1 MYLRSIQLE
10 NYRKFD
16 FAQTDF
22 PDGIVG
28 VIGNNGAGKSTL
40 VEAIAWALYG
50 NEASRT
56 TKEDIRRLTAGSQE
70 ICRVILEFEL
80 AGYNFRVVRQMKGES
95 LTGDASVIVDG
106 NVVARGIKAVKEYI
120 EKSLGMDYKAFI
132 TSFYAPQKELNVLS
146 DFQPYRRK
154 ELLVRMLGIEN
165 IDSALKSL
173 REDKRELEIKSETTT
188 ALLKDKKV
196 LKTEQKEKEENL
208 KILEKQVSEKKT
220 ELKKVSSSLSRAEGE
235 VQNMRKR
242 YEEHHK
248 LNREL
253 EVKKAEKSTLTSQL
267 KEKNNEKEKLSELAQ
282 KIKDIKPQ
290 VDEYGKV
297 KKKITELDLLKLK
310 AEKIKLTQQQIDQIQ
325 KSTVLDQKRLN
336 DLTLKL
342 KEKQKMEE
350 KLNKLKGKIDQM
362 QIDLEKTRKKYVH
375 LQTSFKSFSE
385 DKKKLEKQLQ
395 GIEDLGPD
403 SVCDRCL
410 RPMGKDFQKIRS
422 HLLVEMDKLDKELTR
437 LNGEKSKVEMEGKR
451 LREQK
456 ETIEKEK
463 EKIQKEWE
471 VLLRIAGEGE
481 NLTKS
486 LDEKN
491 QNLSSLTKSLEQLG
505 KVVYDSDEHQG
516 LKSEFEKLEKIK
528 EEYTQ
533 ISQDIKR
540 LPEVEKKI
548 KNLKEK
554 IESLEKLEENLIQ
567 KIKEL
572 GFSEQVFKEVEK
584 GFEKLRE
591 ESHQL
596 EFALKDLVHQAEICK
611 NELKKIESDIEE
623 TKKQEKEIKK
633 FQEEKLYLEK
643 LDDVFSDFRVSL
655 IDRIKP
661 TLSGYAKELFSDL
674 TDGRY
679 QDFELDE
686 DYEIFIYD
694 NGDKFSIERF
704 SGGEKDLANLCLR
717 LAISLMISESSGV
730 EFSFIILD
738 EIFGSQDQVR
748 KENILN
754 GLARLKNRFRQIFLI
769 THIDDI
775 KDSVENLI
783 TVLENED
790 GTSRLLLQ

>member
-28 VIGNNGAGKSTL
+28 VIGNNGVGKSTL

-80 AGYNFRVVRQMKGES
+80 AGSNFRVVRQMKGEN

-106 NVVARGIKAVKEYI
+106 NVVARGIKAVKDYV

-154 ELLVRMLGIEN
+154 ELLVRMLGIDN

-173 REDKRELEIKSETTT
+173 REDKREVEIKSDTTA

-208 KILEKQVSEKKT
+208 KALEKHVSEKKE
-220 ELKKVSSSLSRAEGE
+220 ELKKVSSSLSRAEVE
-235 VQNMRKR
+235 VKNMRKR

-248 LNREL
+248 LNQEL
-253 EVKKAEKSTLTSQL
+253 EVKKAEKSTLSSQL
-267 KEKNNEKEKLSELAQ
+267 TEKNNEKEKLSEITQ
-282 KIKDIKPQ
+282 KIKDIKPK

-297 KKKITELDLLKLK
+297 KVKITELDQLKLK
-310 AEKIKLTQQQIDQIQ
+310 AEKIKLTQQQIDQLH
-325 KSTVLDQKRLN
+325 KSISSDQKRFDELSS
-336 DLTLKL
+336 KL
-342 KEKQKMEE
+342 KEKQRMEQKLTQAKE
-350 KLNKLKGKIDQM
+350 KTDQM
-362 QIDLEKTRKKYVH
+362 EINLEKTRKEYVH
-375 LQTSFKSFSE
+375 LQTSFKSLSE

-422 HLLVEMDKLDKELTR
+422 HLLEEMDKLEKELTR
-437 LNGEKSKVEMEGKR
+437 LQKEKSKVEVEGKK
-451 LREQK
+451 LKEQK
-456 ETIEKEK
+456 EIIEKEK

-471 VLLRIAGEGE
+471 VLLRFTGEGE

-486 LDEKN
+486 LNEKN
-491 QNLSSLTKSLEQLG
+491 QNISSLNKSLEQIG
-505 KVVYDSDEHQG
+505 KVDYNPEDHQR
-516 LKSEFEKLEKIK
+516 LKSEFEKLEKVK

-540 LPEVEKKI
+540 LPEVEKQI

-554 IESLEKLEENLIQ
+554 IEFLKKMEENLNQ

-584 GFEKLRE
+584 GFEKLRD

-596 EFALKDLVHQAEICK
+596 EFALKDLVHQAEICQ

-623 TKKQEKEIKK
+623 TKKHELEIKK
-633 FQEEKLYLEK
+633 FQEEKQYLEK

-730 EFSFIILD
+730 EFTFIILD
-738 EIFGSQDQVR
+738 EIFGSQDQSR
-748 KENILN
+748 KESILN